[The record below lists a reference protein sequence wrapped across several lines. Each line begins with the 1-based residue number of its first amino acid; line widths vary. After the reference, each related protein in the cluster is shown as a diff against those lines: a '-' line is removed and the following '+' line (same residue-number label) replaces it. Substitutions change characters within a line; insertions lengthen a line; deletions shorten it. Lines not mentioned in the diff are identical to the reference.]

1 MWFDNSGYLFMHT
14 PKTGGTSFRESLS
27 LALPKEDIILDYG
40 ELDEITDPII
50 KELIYKKNDFISF
63 AEYFTSDKKVRYL
76 FGHNVAKYA
85 PLFKVS
91 HIQTFLR
98 DPVQQVISHYKHA
111 TRLHGY
117 KGSLDDF
124 LSTPNYSNI
133 QRKRLGGSVPLAAM
147 GFIGITE
154 FYEESLSLF
163 HNKTEIPVRSTLKNV
178 NPEKAEAKAG
188 YEIDKVLEA
197 KLITSNLDD
206 FLIYHQAK
214 FIFEQ
219 RMRCFEKQQNYI
231 NAYVDTYD
239 PRTLGGW
246 AFSDDNEEAV
256 TIELFSDGEFIAST
270 LANLYKP
277 SLKEKNVPR
286 GGYIGFSFD
295 LAKYKVTPRN
305 RASCRVAHTGQEILI
320 LVK

>member
-1 MWFDNSGYLFMHT
+1 MWFDNRGYLFLHT
-14 PKTGGTSFRESLS
+14 PKTGGTSFRDSLCT
-27 LALPKEDIILDYG
+27 AFPAEDILFDYG
-40 ELDEITDPII
+40 AEEELTSPVI
-50 KELIYKKNDFISF
+50 KDLVYKKSDFIGFS
-63 AEYFTSDKKVRYL
+63 EYFKSDRKVRYL
-76 FGHNVAKYA
+76 FGHNVAKYV
-85 PLFKVS
+85 PLFRSS
-91 HIQTFLR
+91 HLQTFFR

-111 TRLHGY
+111 VRLHNY

-124 LSTPNYSNI
+124 LSVPNYSNI
-133 QRKRLGGSVPLAAM
+133 QKKRLGTIPVAAM

-154 FYEESLSLF
+154 LYEESLSLF
-163 HNKTEIPVRSTLKNV
+163 RNKTEISVRSTLKNV
-178 NPEKAEAKAG
+178 NPEKAEAKVG
-188 YEIDKVLEA
+188 YEIDKALET

-206 FLIYHQAK
+206 FLVYYQAK

-246 AFSDDNEEAV
+246 AFSDDHEEAV

-295 LAKYKVTPRN
+295 LTKYKVNPRN